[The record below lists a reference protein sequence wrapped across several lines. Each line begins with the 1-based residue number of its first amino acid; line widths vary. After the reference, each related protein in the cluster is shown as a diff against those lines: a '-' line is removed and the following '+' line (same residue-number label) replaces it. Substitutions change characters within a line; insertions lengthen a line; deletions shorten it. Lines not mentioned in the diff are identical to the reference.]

1 MQISGTS
8 RYPYLLYVLT
18 VSGVAYLLKI
28 RNISLYVSCSIVSA
42 SELIEL
48 DVHSYSNHTA
58 ITAVTAAAGWFVIGR
73 SDGSVCCFQLGEL
86 DPGAPGTILQSLFLS
101 YCLYHGSCFP
111 FIYWPNLHFIW
122 KLSFL
127 ECHSSW
133 CKLDWVFI

>member
-8 RYPYLLYVLT
+8 RYPYLLSVLT

-28 RNISLYVSCSIVSA
+28 RNISAYVSCSIVSA

-58 ITAVTAAAGWFVIGR
+58 ITAVTATAGWFVIGR

-86 DPGAPGTILQSLFLS
+86 DPSAPGTVL
-101 YCLYHGSCFP
+101 
-111 FIYWPNLHFIW
+111 
-122 KLSFL
+122 
-127 ECHSSW
+127 
-133 CKLDWVFI
+133 